1 MKSRKKTFK
10 GAALLLAVLLA
21 FGAFPGLVSAATD
34 EWTTVT
40 KRPSSVSN
48 VDDVDDVGK
57 AYDTNTD
64 SYALFDDND
73 GEADFYGFGLPSDA
87 IVTQIKVIIKGKS
100 KDTDD
105 WAKLNVYINNTNESP
120 QEFRF
125 KNTETVTKTYT
136 TQSDFSLSDL
146 VLKVRATNDEDVRV
160 YDIQAEIKYKRI
172 AYSVTYDANGGTGA
186 PTDSNKYYKGS
197 MATVKDI
204 GSMSR
209 PGWTFV
215 EWSTKKDG
223 SGTDRNPGQQ
233 YEVKGDTTFYAQW
246 KQDKY
251 TVSYEKGA
259 HGTFA
264 TQSTGNLV
272 YNSNTPVFVGT
283 PAGEAGW
290 TFAGWSPA
298 WANKVKGNV
307 TYEAQWTANAQTYT
321 VHYYL
326 EGTTTSLLTDKTGNG
341 VTAQV
346 INETA
351 EAIPGYTAV
360 APTSQSLTLTAG
372 TNVLTFYYTANPQ
385 TYTVKYLEQGSN
397 DVLSADKPGSGVTG
411 QVVNES
417 AIDITGYTLAG
428 AASQNLTLT
437 AGTNEI
443 IFYYT
448 ANAQTYTVNFLE
460 KGTGQQL
467 APSVTK
473 DTFFNEVID
482 PACEIIPIPGYYYAG
497 ASVDSL
503 TVGTDNDANVIN
515 LYYKGK
521 KVPYVVEHLVH
532 VTLFDQEF
540 DLPIALPDSGIGRVG
555 KTATGYAK
563 DIPGYTA
570 TVQSES
576 ITLAWGQPNIIKIY
590 YTPNDQI
597 YTVNYLEQGTNAPI
611 IDPAIKSAK
620 CGDLI
625 LPYSEYVNIPGY
637 HIVDSEPWLV
647 LWVGANDECNVI
659 NIYYERN
666 EQTYT
671 VNYLDKDT
679 GDPIAPA
686 TTGTGIFGDIITS
699 ADEVIDIDGY
709 TYDSADVETLTLGAD
724 DTANV
729 INLYYASSTIVIPTT
744 EPPLGP
750 VETGTPT
757 EEPTEGIVQVP
768 DESVPAALPITGEA
782 SLDWMFLAGAIVLAT
797 GTLLLVF
804 RKRKQGE
811 K

>member
-1 MKSRKKTFK
+1 MKSWKKTFK
-10 GAALLLAVLLA
+10 VAAILLAVLLVVGFVPTSVGATGNGGGGHHNDVKYYANYPGGSGEPTDNNDYDDGDWVTVKDPGTMSRTGYA
-21 FGAFPGLVSAATD
+21 F
-34 EWTTVT
+34 
-40 KRPSSVSN
+40 
-48 VDDVDDVGK
+48 VGW
-57 AYDTNTD
+57 
-64 SYALFDDND
+64 
-73 GEADFYGFGLPSDA
+73 
-87 IVTQIKVIIKGKS
+87 
-100 KDTDD
+100 DTDD
-105 WAKLNVYINNTNESP
+105 DGHGTHYNPGDTFKIYNDVKLYAQWKKVYT
-120 QEFRF
+120 
-125 KNTETVTKTYT
+125 
-136 TQSDFSLSDL
+136 
-146 VLKVRATNDEDVRV
+146 
-160 YDIQAEIKYKRI
+160 
-172 AYSVTYDANGGTGA
+172 VTYDKNAADATGSQ
-186 PTDSNKYYKGS
+186 TDSNNYFKDD
-197 MATVKDI
+197 TVTVLGPGTI
-204 GSMSR
+204 SR
-209 PGWTFV
+209 TGWTFQK
-215 EWSTKKDG
+215 WNTKKNGD
-223 SGTDRNPGQQ
+223 GTDYAPGATFNI
-233 YEVKGDTTFYAQW
+233 KGNTTLYAQW

-251 TVSYEKGA
+251 TVTYAPGT

-264 TQSTGNLV
+264 PQSTGNLV
-272 YNSNTPVFVGT
+272 YNSDTPAFAGT

-290 TFAGWSPA
+290 TFADWSPA
-298 WANKVKGNV
+298 LADKVTGSV
-307 TYEAQWTANAQTYT
+307 TYVAQWTADPQTYT

-326 EGTTTSLLTDKTGNG
+326 QGTATSVAPDKNGTG

-346 INETA
+346 VTESA
-351 EAIPGYTAV
+351 VSVEGYTPV
-360 APTSQSLTLTAG
+360 APASQDLTLTAG
-372 TNVLTFYYTANPQ
+372 TNEITFYYTADPQ

-397 DVLSADKPGSGVTG
+397 DVLSADKTGSGVTG

-428 AASQNLTLT
+428 DASQSLTLT

-448 ANAQTYTVNFLE
+448 ANAQKYTVNFLE
-460 KGTGQQL
+460 KGTGNPL

-570 TVQSES
+570 TVESES

-666 EQTYT
+666 AQAYT

-686 TTGTGIFGDIITS
+686 KTGAGIFGDVITS

-724 DTANV
+724 ETANV
-729 INLYYASSTIVIPTT
+729 INLYYASNTIVIPTT

-804 RKRKQGE
+804 HKRKQGE